1 MGVDDRRI
9 ERMSVTLDLPDDVV
23 RRLTAEAARR
33 GTELSDVIAALAAQ
47 LPASDRPTGRRLA
60 FVAAGASASGI
71 TPRIDELLEDGFG
84 RD

>member
-1 MGVDDRRI
+1 MVPV
-9 ERMSVTLDLPDDVV
+9 SVTLDLPDELV

-33 GTELSDVIAALAAQ
+33 GKDLADVIADLAAQ
-47 LPASDRPTGRRLA
+47 LPTADQPRRRLA

-71 TPRIDELLEDGFG
+71 TPHLDDTLADGFG